1 MSRLRRVNLFFYVI
15 ILLSFYAI
23 QVLSNPISEKPT
35 PTLQKRQEVITSTT
49 FVTTTDDA
57 KVVTIT
63 TYGPQS
69 MKTFSPSK
77 PKNCIGLVKFTNIQL
92 VIMKDTKLINFIV
105 KGKTS
110 MNDLNSA
117 TVKTSIYWDNKHT
130 AESISPCPMNNTCEI
145 QYEQS
150 TIIFNYT
157 TSLPEEFLDSELSG
171 RNAYLTLSVVDENGK
186 VLGCVTTSCNGIVTD
201 LIPYLF
207 NIPLICGS
215 VAAVFCIAAKNR
227 KKEHDECEKK
237 HDEQHDGHDSHDR
250 DEIHKKHDGHDSHD
264 RDEIHKKHDGHD
276 SHDRNEI
283 HKNHENHSTQRT
295 HPSSQGEL
303 DPENP
308 QSTPYSDPN
317 GNLQPTSQST
327 PYSDPSG
334 NLQPTSSGNKFP
346 TGASYDPTKSTTPAH
361 TPITQHPPSSNNP
374 PSIYDIIR
382 VAQFFVT
389 TALISL
395 PGIPYGYRDVIS
407 KLGWAIGLPSN
418 NVFNISYLSNIADE
432 QVRGGI
438 CRMVN
443 FCSNLIK
450 SPVAY
455 NSDST
460 CADIGQPTP
469 SSKET
474 GLTSFGKLLD
484 APDYNLFFIAFI
496 SFCFTLGVALVIVL
510 LIWLF
515 AWSCKKLQTSLWKK
529 WSFLKKAVDNLHLL
543 ILGGFIRALI
553 LFYYPITLF
562 AFYQLALIKDCW
574 LFIFLA
580 VICVTFLSLGA
591 MAFCGYK
598 ILRPYFFE
606 NWDEYKKP
614 TYTIFY
620 SSLYSQYHEEE
631 DKSSNCV
638 WFFVFTTTYDFLRAI
653 IIGLGQRSAIAQII
667 GLLVTEAIFFFL
679 IVKYKPYKSRMIQW
693 LKTGISIVQFVVVI
707 LLIPFFG
714 NTPLVYRIVI
724 DYIMKSMQFILT
736 ILIFSIT
743 IVTLYIV
750 IRNLINGDKGSKNDE
765 KDDDDDKREIIGD
778 KN

>member
-1 MSRLRRVNLFFYVI
+1 
-15 ILLSFYAI
+15 
-23 QVLSNPISEKPT
+23 
-35 PTLQKRQEVITSTT
+35 
-49 FVTTTDDA
+49 
-57 KVVTIT
+57 
-63 TYGPQS
+63 
-69 MKTFSPSK
+69 
-77 PKNCIGLVKFTNIQL
+77 
-92 VIMKDTKLINFIV
+92 
-105 KGKTS
+105 

-327 PYSDPSG
+327 PYSDPAGTCSQLLVG
-334 NLQPTSSGNKFP
+334 IRYFP

-496 SFCFTLGVALVIVL
+496 SFYKLMEEMVLLEKSSGQSSPFDTWWIHTCTDTILLSHNPFCLLSIGAYQRLLAIYFSCRNLCDILVI
-510 LIWLF
+510 
-515 AWSCKKLQTSLWKK
+515 
-529 WSFLKKAVDNLHLL
+529 
-543 ILGGFIRALI
+543 
-553 LFYYPITLF
+553 
-562 AFYQLALIKDCW
+562 
-574 LFIFLA
+574 
-580 VICVTFLSLGA
+580 
-591 MAFCGYK
+591 
-598 ILRPYFFE
+598 
-606 NWDEYKKP
+606 
-614 TYTIFY
+614 